1 MVILIRVH
9 EMLYIVRMRL
19 ACSDY
24 KIKDFAMNWR
34 DSYFMLFYYEASYG
48 ISLASKSNCSN
59 NLYRLET
66 LEYVPKGTR

>member
-24 KIKDFAMNWR
+24 KIKDFG
-34 DSYFMLFYYEASYG
+34 G
-48 ISLASKSNCSN
+48 IHILCCFIIKVHTAYPWLQ
-59 NLYRLET
+59 NLIAQIIFI
-66 LEYVPKGTR
+66 VWKH

>member
-1 MVILIRVH
+1 MAILIRVH

-24 KIKDFAMNWR
+24 KIKDFWR
-34 DSYFMLFYYEASYG
+34 DSYFMLFYYKGSYG
-48 ISLASKSNCSN
+48 KSLASKSNCSN